1 MEPNIKDGI
10 VYFPNAVC
18 EIPECSL
25 FSFVKNN
32 VEGFRVKTALIDG
45 SKSLSFLD
53 TLSLS
58 GRFAEGFRLHGIRA
72 GDCVLALIPNTADAL
87 VATWA
92 LTFSGVTVVFPNSQR
107 TDNELQQQVEE
118 SGVSYVL
125 TSSAHL
131 NTVRNIDKHH
141 KIKAVILTD
150 RIDGYVS
157 LLDFFVLPCADVE
170 ALSPSN
176 TREATAAIGYTS
188 GSTGAPK
195 GVVLTHYSYIASI
208 CTFRATEAV
217 DDKDVTLIPR
227 HLTLISSSRTALTF
241 LCLGATTVIGQPG
254 KPVDWLISA
263 FKQHKVSFII
273 ATPQLLHQLADCA
286 LRNHA
291 VVPSLRKVVSIGYGL
306 PASIRATVKRAFT
319 LTWLGSCYGLTEAC
333 GVVAGFLDGQLASS
347 ILGYPGPLVQMKV
360 LDLDSNE
367 RLPPRRL
374 GEIVVSL
381 PSVMK
386 GYLNKPTETAEVLDS
401 EGWLRTG
408 DLGYYDERGQF
419 FLLERLKNLVKCGG
433 THVATAELE
442 EALLACAGV
451 VDAAVVGRP
460 HEVYGESAVAAVVLK
475 NCADAT
481 TEKARRLQEMIAARF
496 PEHMHLHGGVIF
508 LGQMP
513 RTGSGKIDKQ
523 RLRKMCATTSAEC
536 KMDWPVLLFCTNET
550 E

>member
-1 MEPNIKDGI
+1 MTHIAFRRDVTMFSLQLKQRFTIMEPNIKDGI

-32 VEGFRVKTALIDG
+32 VEGFGVKTALIDG
-45 SKSLSFLD
+45 SKRLSFLD

-107 TDNELQQQVEE
+107 TDN
-118 SGVSYVL
+118 
-125 TSSAHL
+125 
-131 NTVRNIDKHH
+131 
-141 KIKAVILTD
+141 

-263 FKQHKVSFII
+263 FKKHKVSFII

-333 GVVAGFLDGQLASS
+333 GVVAGFLDGQLASG
-347 ILGYPGPLVQMKV
+347 ILGYPGPLVQMK
-360 LDLDSNE
+360 
-367 RLPPRRL
+367 PPKST
-374 GEIVVSL
+374 VSA
-381 PSVMK
+381 PSGGSRAHEVMQVM
-386 GYLNKPTETAEVLDS
+386 AS
-401 EGWLRTG
+401 EMYKRVG

-460 HEVYGESAVAAVVLK
+460 HEVYGESAVAVVVLK

-481 TEKARRLQEMIAARF
+481 TKEARRLQEMIAARF

>member
-1 MEPNIKDGI
+1 MTQGAASTSPWAKVFHGDNGTKGPGLSSED
-10 VYFPNAVC
+10 
-18 EIPECSL
+18 
-25 FSFVKNN
+25 KNSAR
-32 VEGFRVKTALIDG
+32 VGFR
-45 SKSLSFLD
+45 
-53 TLSLS
+53 
-58 GRFAEGFRLHGIRA
+58 E
-72 GDCVLALIPNTADAL
+72 
-87 VATWA
+87 
-92 LTFSGVTVVFPNSQR
+92 
-107 TDNELQQQVEE
+107 
-118 SGVSYVL
+118 
-125 TSSAHL
+125 
-131 NTVRNIDKHH
+131 
-141 KIKAVILTD
+141 
-150 RIDGYVS
+150 
-157 LLDFFVLPCADVE
+157 
-170 ALSPSN
+170 
-176 TREATAAIGYTS
+176 
-188 GSTGAPK
+188 
-195 GVVLTHYSYIASI
+195 
-208 CTFRATEAV
+208 
-217 DDKDVTLIPR
+217 
-227 HLTLISSSRTALTF
+227 
-241 LCLGATTVIGQPG
+241 
-254 KPVDWLISA
+254 
-263 FKQHKVSFII
+263 VSFII

-360 LDLDSNE
+360 RALHQRFWSAS
-367 RLPPRRL
+367 R
-374 GEIVVSL
+374 
-381 PSVMK
+381 
-386 GYLNKPTETAEVLDS
+386 
-401 EGWLRTG
+401 

-481 TEKARRLQEMIAARF
+481 TKKARRLQEMIAARF